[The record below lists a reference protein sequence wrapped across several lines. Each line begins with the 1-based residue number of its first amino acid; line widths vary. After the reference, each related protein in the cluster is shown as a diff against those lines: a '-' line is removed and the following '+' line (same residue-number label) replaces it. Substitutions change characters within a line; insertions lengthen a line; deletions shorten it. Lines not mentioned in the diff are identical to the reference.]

1 MAAYQKKSAFLF
13 FAQFGLFLIFMTALG
28 VVLRPV
34 FPDQWVEEIAVAI
47 QSNFDILADLSN
59 VILGVVGGIG
69 LSSCLFSVLVHEQ

>member
-28 VVLRPV
+28 VVLRPF

-47 QSNFDILADLSN
+47 QSNFDTLAELSN
-59 VILGVVGGIG
+59 VALGIIGGIG
-69 LSSCLFSVLVHEQ
+69 LSSCVLSILVHEQ